1 MGQCIYKFNRGLVE
15 FVTTFHISDEQN
27 AENVAKSLNALIVI
41 LGLKNKLEVVNKK
54 NVNDSDYPHRD
65 MYTSSLEKFHT
76 HPKMEYEKKIDPTH
90 VIVDKQ
96 DLEEAKQKLAKY
108 EVDELLRGHEPMN
121 RICIASETF
130 EKLINILKFYGEKV
144 YYGASLCTESFE
156 HGSGNNDSVRISV
169 IDTALGKDKGEKARE
184 ILKELTN
191 KK

>member
-1 MGQCIYKFNRGLVE
+1 MGQCIYKFNRGLIE

-27 AENVAKSLNALIVI
+27 VENVAKSLNALIVI

-65 MYTSSLEKFHT
+65 MYTSSLEKLHT

-108 EVDELLRGHEPMN
+108 EQDEMLRGPEPWN
-121 RICIASETF
+121 RICIAPDTF
-130 EKLINILKFYGEKV
+130 EKLIDVLKFYGDKI
-144 YYGASLCTESFE
+144 YYGANLRAELNTAIL
-156 HGSGNNDSVRISV
+156 GDNDSIRVYA
-169 IDTALGKDKGEKARE
+169 IDTALGKDKGEQARS